1 MQPLAFSAHK
11 PFDSVFITNLVIL
24 LTVIIISRCWL
35 RNFNLTEIQKNHYK
49 NVILLRSLTLMEF
62 DRKFAKLT
70 VSKSVMKKIKII
82 QSFMKLLS
90 NFGKKYVKRSWL
102 RTISSYITDII
113 MNCDRLIFLHSS
125 YNLIIEMNSF
135 LNIIVSQIKNFHSH
149 PVLIE
154 VFKMLSVL
162 LSHWINT
169 IASVLCVVD
178 SPKPFNFLWEK
189 SITNLYFSAG
199 FFFSAK

>member
-11 PFDSVFITNLVIL
+11 PFDSLFITNLVIW

-49 NVILLRSLTLMEF
+49 NVILLRSLTLLEF

-70 VSKSVMKKIKII
+70 VSKSVMKKNKII
-82 QSFMKLLS
+82 QSFRKLLS
-90 NFGKKYVKRSWL
+90 NIGKKYVKRSWL

-149 PVLIE
+149 LLLIE

-169 IASVLCVVD
+169 IAVFSV
-178 SPKPFNFLWEK
+178 
-189 SITNLYFSAG
+189 
-199 FFFSAK
+199 